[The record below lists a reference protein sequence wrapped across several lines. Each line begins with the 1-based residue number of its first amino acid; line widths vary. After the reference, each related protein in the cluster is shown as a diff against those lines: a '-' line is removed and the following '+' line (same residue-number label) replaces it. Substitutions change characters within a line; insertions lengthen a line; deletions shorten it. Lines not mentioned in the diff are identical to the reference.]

1 MSTDVN
7 NSKSRLNLYIGNDLL
22 DRLKYCSARYGV
34 SHAQL
39 AVILIG
45 QGVSG
50 IEKSFT
56 VFDNVSS
63 DILKDINIKKIK
75 ESEDI
80 NN

>member
-22 DRLKYCSARYGV
+22 DRLKYCSSRYGV

-56 VFDNVSS
+56 VFDNVSA

-80 NN
+80 DN